1 MKLFGNRKDN
11 ESQLPL
17 EQVDETLDTEEY
29 YEEDGEYYDEEYYD
43 ENGEYCDEEYYDED
57 GEYYD
62 EEYEDGEY
70 FDEEYE
76 DGEYYD
82 EEYEDAPQEKKRL
95 SKKAKILI
103 GIGAFLLIVIIGAV
117 ICVNYILSLINYRS
131 AESSYFKTVS
141 AASQLEEESAVNSYY
156 AELDEQMAA
165 EDLEASPEDLLKWNT
180 ELEDITSD
188 SSTYE
193 IPLSDE
199 VFNILLIGTDNRA
212 KDGVGRSDVMML
224 VSINQLSKKIYLSSF
239 LRDSYVAIP
248 GYGNTRLN
256 HAFAY
261 SGPDL
266 LIETLANNYK
276 VHVDRYVAVDFYSF
290 MDVIDTLNGLF
301 IDVSEEEL
309 DVTNSYIWSM
319 NKLLGE
325 DWDTDWLW
333 NTGMQYLNGKQTLA
347 YVRNRYTGS
356 DYERTARQREVI
368 DQLINRALTASP
380 ATLVDLC
387 QVILPQVTTDMTKS
401 EILNYAANM
410 IAYMDYEIVQQQIPT
425 AGTYQGATI
434 KGMSVIKIDM
444 EENIEFLRGTVY
456 AGTEYGLPLPEI
468 EVTPEPSPEPS
479 QAPAEESA
487 VEEETPEPEESPA
500 AEESPREEEKPEESP
515 KPSAK
520 IEAPAAE

>member
-1 MKLFGNRKDN
+1 MKLFGNRKGD
-11 ESQLPL
+11 ELPEEQEVL
-17 EQVDETLDTEEY
+17 ETEETEEEY
-29 YEEDGEYYDEEYYD
+29 YEDEEYYD
-43 ENGEYCDEEYYDED
+43 EEGEYYEDEEYYDEEAAAE
-57 GEYYD
+57 GRK
-62 EEYEDGEY
+62 
-70 FDEEYE
+70 
-76 DGEYYD
+76 
-82 EEYEDAPQEKKRL
+82 PL
-95 SKKAKILI
+95 STKAKILI
-103 GIGAFLLIVIIGAV
+103 GIGAFLLVLIIGVA
-117 ICVNYILSLINYRS
+117 ICINYILGLINYQS

-156 AELDEQMAA
+156 ADLDEQMAA
-165 EDLEASPEDLLKWNT
+165 ENLEASPEDLLKWNT

-193 IPLSDE
+193 IPLSNE
-199 VFNILLIGTDNRA
+199 VFNILLIGTDNRS
-212 KDGVGRSDVMML
+212 KDSVGRSDVMML
-224 VSINQLSKKIYLSSF
+224 VSINQVAKKIYLSSF

-266 LIETLANNYK
+266 LIETLGNNYK

-319 NKLLGE
+319 NKLMGE
-325 DWDTDWLW
+325 EWSNDWIWS
-333 NTGMQYLNGKQTLA
+333 TGMQYLNGKQTLA

-368 DQLINRALTASP
+368 DQLIQRALTASP

-425 AGTYQGATI
+425 AGTYKGASI

-444 EENIEFLRGTVY
+444 EDNIEFLRGTVY
-456 AGTEYGLPLPEI
+456 AGTAYGLPLPEI
-468 EVTPEPSPEPS
+468 EEEPTPEPTPVPEVTE
-479 QAPAEESA
+479 APAEEEA
-487 VEEETPEPEESPA
+487 PTEEETP
-500 AEESPREEEKPEESP
+500 AEEEAPAESP
-515 KPSAK
+515 KPSAQ
-520 IEAPAAE
+520 IEAPKPE